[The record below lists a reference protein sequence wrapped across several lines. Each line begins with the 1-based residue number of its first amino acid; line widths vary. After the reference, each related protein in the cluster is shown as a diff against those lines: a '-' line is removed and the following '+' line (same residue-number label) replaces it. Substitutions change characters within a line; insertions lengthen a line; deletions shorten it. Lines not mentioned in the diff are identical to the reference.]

1 MVSRNM
7 RKLLNITKKIRAN
20 STLSWRIPE
29 YPVFNEE
36 YICDPNNVDAIENNI
51 LHRKGVGNIK
61 LVHELK
67 RKLEQADTHTSEYK
81 DIRKQY
87 YKELSLIPNNT
98 HPDIFKYGDKPKEI
112 KVVKD
117 KKLFTFKCK
126 EFSEITKRL
135 NLVRTEQLGNV
146 AGNRSYYIVGDLAE
160 LEQALVDYF
169 VNQLITSNYEIVSVP
184 DILPRDI
191 IESCGMNTRGERTQV
206 YTLDPKRHPSD
217 LCLSGTSEMA
227 LAGYFAGETLSEED
241 LPKKVAAVSR
251 CYRAETSSVAEERGI
266 FRVHEFTK
274 VEMFMVTTP
283 ELSDQALEEIRS
295 WEEERFK
302 SLGLHFQVLDMPPH
316 ELGAQAYRKYDIEA
330 WMPGRKVYGEISS
343 CSNCTDYQSRRL
355 DIKYKTRNGSVKFAH
370 TLNGTACALPRL
382 LITLIENGQDEKG
395 SVHIPEV
402 LQKYMKN
409 RASIFR
415 QKSIPELRL
424 VKNKK
429 QQN

>member
-1 MVSRNM
+1 MLSRNI
-7 RKLLNITKKIRAN
+7 RRLLGITKKLRAN
-20 STLSWRIPE
+20 KSTLSWKIPE

-61 LVHELK
+61 LIHELK
-67 RKLEQADTHTSEYK
+67 RKLEQADEHTSEYK

-87 YKELSLIPNNT
+87 HKELSLLPNNT

-126 EFSEITKRL
+126 EFSEIAKRL

-146 AGNRSYYIVGDLAE
+146 AGNRSYYILGDLAE

-191 IESCGMNTRGERTQV
+191 IESCGMNTRGERNQV
-206 YTLDPKRHPSD
+206 YTLDPKRHASD

-274 VEMFMVTTP
+274 VEMFLVTTP

-295 WEEERFK
+295 WEEERYK

-355 DIKYKTRNGSVKFAH
+355 DIKYKTRDGNVKFAH
-370 TLNGTACALPRL
+370 TLNGTACAIPRL

-409 RASIFR
+409 RTSIFR

-429 QQN
+429 QN